1 MAWRST
7 VWTAMGVLRIVPDL
21 RDSGRSAGARG
32 VPRDARGPAWWLA
45 LLVCKP
51 LLLLGR
57 RADWRGTER
66 LPGSGGAVLAANHVS
81 QADPLF
87 LGEMIL
93 AQGRTPRFM
102 AKASL
107 FQSRAV
113 GWWFRSAGHVEVDR
127 SDGRSG
133 IRAAVE
139 AVERGALVVV
149 YPEGS
154 ITKRPDGR
162 LMSLRSGAVRI
173 ALETSAPLIPVA
185 QWGVQAIVPA
195 YEGRVVLGRRRRR
208 VTLLVGDPVQL
219 EDLRGFRTPSPSWS
233 TNWPTSTLGACGRVQ
248 VSDASRSRDTNR

>member
-7 VWTAMGVLRIVPDL
+7 VWTAMGVLPIVPDL
-21 RDSGRSAGARG
+21 RDSGRSAGVRR

-51 LLLLGR
+51 LLLLLGR

-107 FQSRAV
+107 FHSRAV

-127 SDGRSG
+127 CNGRAG
-133 IRAAVE
+133 IYPAIE
-139 AVERGALVVV
+139 AVHRGALVVV

-162 LMSLRSGAVRI
+162 LMSLKPGAVRI

-195 YEGRVVLGRRRRR
+195 YEGRVVLGRHRRR

-219 EDLRGFRTPSPSWS
+219 EDLRELPRATAVAVGVQRLQD
-233 TNWPTSTLGACGRVQ
+233 TLAVMVDQLADEHAR
-248 VSDASRSRDTNR
+248 

>member
-7 VWTAMGVLRIVPDL
+7 VWTAVRVLHIAPDL
-21 RDSGRSAGARG
+21 RDSRRPAGERR
-32 VPRDARGPAWWLA
+32 VPGDARGPAWWLA

-57 RADWRGTER
+57 RADWRRTER

-107 FQSRAV
+107 FHRRAV

-133 IRAAVE
+133 IRAAVK

-208 VTLLVGDPVQL
+208 RVTLLVGDPVPL
-219 EDLRGFRTPSPSWS
+219 EDLRNFPRATAVTVGVQRLQD
-233 TNWPTSTLGACGRVQ
+233 TLAAMVDQLADEHAR
-248 VSDASRSRDTNR
+248 

>member
-1 MAWRST
+1 M
-7 VWTAMGVLRIVPDL
+7 
-21 RDSGRSAGARG
+21 
-32 VPRDARGPAWWLA
+32 
-45 LLVCKP
+45 
-51 LLLLGR
+51 
-57 RADWRGTER
+57 
-66 LPGSGGAVLAANHVS
+66 LAANHVS

-107 FQSRAV
+107 FHSRAV

-208 VTLLVGDPVQL
+208 VTLLVGDPVPL
-219 EDLRGFRTPSPSWS
+219 EDLRELPRATAVTVGVQRLQD
-233 TNWPTSTLGACGRVQ
+233 TLAAMVDQLADEHAR
-248 VSDASRSRDTNR
+248 

>member
-1 MAWRST
+1 
-7 VWTAMGVLRIVPDL
+7 MGVLRIVPDL

-107 FQSRAV
+107 FQGRAV
-113 GWWFRSAGHVEVDR
+113 GWWFRSAGHVPGGMNSTASSRLWRPIWPRRRLPRTLAGPPWKNCPRDWNANSNSRTAVRADR
-127 SDGRSG
+127 VAMAAEAADVGR
-133 IRAAVE
+133 AV
-139 AVERGALVVV
+139 VGV
-149 YPEGS
+149 
-154 ITKRPDGR
+154 
-162 LMSLRSGAVRI
+162 VRI
-173 ALETSAPLIPVA
+173 ATGARVAGAVPVRA
-185 QWGVQAIVPA
+185 
-195 YEGRVVLGRRRRR
+195 GRV
-208 VTLLVGDPVQL
+208 P
-219 EDLRGFRTPSPSWS
+219 
-233 TNWPTSTLGACGRVQ
+233 
-248 VSDASRSRDTNR
+248 